1 MVKQENSVLQH
12 ENSCTKLEKQQTGAY
27 NQFQN
32 NFPYGELYKL
42 PFNILKNHNVETI
55 ILKNQNLKIQAYLS
69 SAKYKYLLKMRKC
82 HLIGQIL
89 FLLTEQKGHKSTLYS
104 VSLFQSWNQISFLQ
118 PWTDKLSRFFCQF
131 MVHLKNCPKTT
142 TVPRRVTTLK
152 VTTSDQN

>member
-42 PFNILKNHNVETI
+42 PFNILKNHNAETI

-82 HLIGQIL
+82 HLIGQFFFANWTKRPQIHVA
-89 FLLTEQKGHKSTLYS
+89 FSITFSIMKSDKFSPTLD
-104 VSLFQSWNQISFLQ
+104 WQIE
-118 PWTDKLSRFFCQF
+118 
-131 MVHLKNCPKTT
+131 
-142 TVPRRVTTLK
+142 
-152 VTTSDQN
+152 